1 VIAPDDLPPTA
12 VARMLRDLRPYR
24 VSLAAP
30 HDVRRAICGHFARA
44 FADVSVDGLHARHP
58 EQSARSNLAPWQ
70 LGVLACSLVALA
82 AAVAL
87 QPLASMR
94 AVSYLLAFMSLPLIA
109 LRVFAACDLLSGRQ
123 QRGPS
128 PLPRIA
134 DAELPIYTILV
145 PLFREANVLAPLMRA
160 LARLDYPAAKL
171 DIKLILEAV
180 DGETIAA
187 AEALDLPGS
196 VEIVMVPDLHPRTKT
211 KALSRKTAVLA
222 DRLAQPCDRLFR
234 LDGARSLRGPLARWL
249 SPHRPSAA
257 DAALLAPDLGRRLS
271 RAVAIRDQAVHL
283 GEDRARACPQHGAAA
298 LSRLDQGHLHWT

>member
-1 VIAPDDLPPTA
+1 MWGASARGVERIGLPGDRAPRAPASDYAFLVGRHIDRATLVRAEALGKRWGVLPHTVMIANGWLDARDYYRALAEACGVPFRDDLPLDAVTAPLPLTNPRQCILRGLLKERGRRSAYVIAPDQLPPNA

-82 AAVAL
+82 AAAVAL

-109 LRVFAACDLLSGRQ
+109 LRVFAACDLLSGRKQ
-123 QRGPS
+123 QGPS
-128 PLPRIA
+128 PLPRID

-145 PLFREANVLAPLMRA
+145 PLFREANVLAPLMQA
-160 LARLDYPAAKL
+160 LARLDYPAL
-171 DIKLILEAV
+171 
-180 DGETIAA
+180 
-187 AEALDLPGS
+187 GS
-196 VEIVMVPDLHPRTKT
+196 KGTK
-211 KALSRKTAVLA
+211 
-222 DRLAQPCDRLFR
+222 P
-234 LDGARSLRGPLARWL
+234 
-249 SPHRPSAA
+249 
-257 DAALLAPDLGRRLS
+257 
-271 RAVAIRDQAVHL
+271 
-283 GEDRARACPQHGAAA
+283 
-298 LSRLDQGHLHWT
+298 